1 MTAEECAEILRSTIR
16 HREHMHQKEVT
27 LIGPNDEEVATGK
40 INPEADVL
48 YQALKFA
55 LSCVE
60 EKIQK

>member
-1 MTAEECAEILRSTIR
+1 MTAEECAEILRSTIL

-27 LIGPNDEEVATGK
+27 LIGSNDEEIATGK
-40 INPEADVL
+40 INPEADIL

-60 EKIQK
+60 ENIQK